1 MDGRQNHPRQQ
12 AEGVRLGLSQGA
24 GGSDGCVDDGQNK
37 QEGAT
42 ENGAGEIVEVLFG
55 TVSDQ
60 TFATC
65 RVLHVGLFN
74 ASVPKVKSAPETRTE
89 RISAQSETTVT
100 LIQFH
105 GYISKG

>member
-1 MDGRQNHPRQQ
+1 MHAGWGGRKPLDCARPLFIHPLELARAVHVSVDGRQNHPRQQ

-55 TVSDQ
+55 MVSDQ
-60 TFATC
+60 SFAT
-65 RVLHVGLFN
+65 
-74 ASVPKVKSAPETRTE
+74 
-89 RISAQSETTVT
+89 
-100 LIQFH
+100 
-105 GYISKG
+105 